1 MMHRIALP
9 ALLSM
14 ALGVQALADQPLAS
28 FGSFN
33 DWIGAEP
40 HGVRIGADGR
50 LKLAP
55 GLRRAAQLPEGVV
68 WAAVPDGEG
77 GAYLSAGNEG
87 KLYRFAGGQAKP
99 LAQVKG
105 GIVFA
110 MARLGKDLIVA
121 PSGENKLFRVSPAG
135 EVKPFADIDARLVW
149 SMTAQGQDLYLV
161 GGNEKGAVFLVA
173 REGSSRKL
181 AELGE
186 ESSFTALA
194 SDGQGGWFLGSH
206 GHGLILRVGGDRLE
220 TLAATGFEQVH
231 SLVVHEGSVYAG
243 VDNGL
248 TNRFAAGNLEKR
260 ESYLSEAGSGTRG
273 AVIQL
278 DPERI
283 PRTLWQSAQS
293 QVFAMSLWNGQL
305 LVGTGN
311 RSRIFSIPLGAKARD
326 LEPFAVLQDLG
337 TAQATAFLPSGSDL
351 MIVGSNPAEL
361 HILSGTQ
368 ATEGTLDS
376 RILRGVP
383 VADWGRAYVEA
394 DVPAGT
400 NVDLQYRVGSTET
413 PDGTWTPWTPPLR
426 SGERPNLKAARFAQF
441 RLKLTAARGGASPV
455 VESVR
460 VHWANR
466 NLAPQWEGI
475 EVLPPGLVVT
485 RNAPPE
491 DIGVE
496 RVPLEVQKL
505 IPALGWAGGEKR
517 SFRRGAQAFLF
528 KVGDPNGDPLQYRIS
543 LLPEKGNPI
552 ELERDWRDRFFT
564 FDTLPVP
571 DGRYRLEVAASDASG
586 QPFNQALSSI
596 WRTPAFTIDHT
607 PPVISELTA
616 VPEGDAIRVRFTAR
630 DEASTLKE
638 AAVSADG
645 DGWLQ
650 ITPEDRVFDAREERF
665 DVLVPK
671 ERIRGDRV
679 AVRVVDLCSNEQT
692 AAVVL
697 GEVKKR

>member
-14 ALGVQALADQPLAS
+14 TLGVQALADQPLAS

-87 KLYRFAGGQAKP
+87 KLYRFTGGQAKP

-194 SDGQGGWFLGSH
+194 PDGQGGWFLGSH
-206 GHGLILRVGGDRLE
+206 GHGLILRLGGDRLE

-248 TNRFAAGNLEKR
+248 ANRFAAGNLEKR

-376 RILRGVP
+376 RVLRGAP

-426 SGERPNLKAARFAQF
+426 SGERPNLKATRFAQF
-441 RLKLTAARGGASPV
+441 RLKLSAARGGASPV
-455 VESVR
+455 VEGVR

-466 NLAPQWEGI
+466 NLAPQWEAI
-475 EVLPPGLVVT
+475 EVLPPGLVVS

-528 KVGDPNGDPLQYRIS
+528 KVGDPNGDPLQFRIS

-552 ELERDWRDRFFT
+552 ELEWAWRDRFFT

-571 DGRYRLEVAASDASG
+571 DGRYRLEVAASDAPG

-616 VPEGDAIRVRFTAR
+616 VTEGDAIRVRFTAR

-697 GEVKKR
+697 GEVKKH